1 MENFKLTKRIIIL
14 MEIIWLGHSCFR
26 LRSQETV
33 VITDPFPD
41 SIGLAFENRS
51 ASIVTV
57 SNNNANHNH
66 AEDVS
71 GNPKTFSAP
80 GEYEYSGVSVKGV
93 MTPLVDPNSR
103 DERNVAFTITLDG
116 INICHLGRLSTPLTT
131 NIVDELGPIDVLLV
145 PVGGNGLL
153 ELNGI
158 QQIMQDFDPKIVIP
172 MQYKTQGVQIELDP
186 VDAFLT
192 MQSSSELQAQPRIS
206 VTSSNIP
213 PSLSITLLSPQS
225 KVS

>member
-1 MENFKLTKRIIIL
+1 M
-14 MEIIWLGHSCFR
+14 
-26 LRSQETV
+26 
-33 VITDPFPD
+33 
-41 SIGLAFENRS
+41 
-51 ASIVTV
+51 
-57 SNNNANHNH
+57 
-66 AEDVS
+66 
-71 GNPKTFSAP
+71 
-80 GEYEYSGVSVKGV
+80 SVKGV

>member
-1 MENFKLTKRIIIL
+1 

-51 ASIVTV
+51 ASVVTI
-57 SNNNANHNH
+57 SNNNANHSH
-66 AEDVS
+66 TEDVS
-71 GNPKTFSAP
+71 GNPKMFSAP
-80 GEYEYSGVSVKGV
+80 GEYEYTGVSVKGV
-93 MTPLVDPNSR
+93 MTPLVDPSHR
-103 DERNVAFTITLDG
+103 EERNVAFTITLDG
-116 INICHLGRLSTPLTT
+116 INICHLGRLATPLTT
-131 NIVDELGPIDVLLV
+131 NIIDELGPIDVLLV
-145 PVGGNGLL
+145 PVGGHGLV

-172 MQYKTQGVQIELDP
+172 MQYNIPGLHIELDP

-206 VTSSNIP
+206 VTPTNLP
-213 PSLSITLLSPQS
+213 PSLNLSLLIPQS
-225 KVS
+225 RTV

>member
-1 MENFKLTKRIIIL
+1 

-26 LRSQETV
+26 FRSQETI
-33 VITDPFPD
+33 VITDPFPN
-41 SIGLAFENRS
+41 SIGFDFENRP

-57 SNNNANHNH
+57 SQNDKNHSNAEN
-66 AEDVS
+66 VS
-71 GNPKTFSAP
+71 GNPKIFAAP
-80 GEYEYSGVSVKGV
+80 GEYEYTGVSVKGV
-93 MTPLVDPNSR
+93 MTPLAEQTNRED
-103 DERNVAFTITLDG
+103 RNVAFTITLEG
-116 INICHLGRLSTPLTT
+116 IKICHLGKLNTPLTT

-145 PVGGNGLL
+145 PVGGHGLI

-172 MQYKTQGVQIELDP
+172 MQYKTQGLQLDIDP

-192 MQSSSELQAQPRIS
+192 MQSSSELQPQPRIS
-206 VTSSNIP
+206 VTSTNIP
-213 PSLSITLLSPQS
+213 PSLNITLLSPQS